1 MGLPVSQTI
10 PPFVQYQQ
18 PVVPLRGLWGTAPP
32 EGPYFVNFTLDW
44 GSLAQPAV
52 QFSLSG
58 NSPVALS
65 QIVALAVD
73 NSRCG
78 SDVDFLFPDSGFV
91 LTVPAHNQLISP
103 VFTNALMFY
112 AIASGAG
119 VNDLTVFQALNG
131 MPPPIPIQPSEVM
144 NHVSETGIPLHQT
157 SNAIIPVLAAPTSG
171 LLTGFSISW
180 GSSTDTNPSTN
191 LELIDGTSKILWA
204 GTINTTQGQINV
216 NPLNVRF
223 SQGISLGILGS
234 DYSSGT
240 IFVNLYYTSP

>member
-1 MGLPVSQTI
+1 MSQTI
-10 PPFVQYQQ
+10 PAFVQYQQ
-18 PVVPLRGLWGTAPP
+18 PVVPLRGLWNNAPP
-32 EGPYFVNFTLDW
+32 EGPYFVNFTLPW

-65 QIVALAVD
+65 QIVALSVD

-91 LTVPAHNQLISP
+91 LTVPAHNQGVFP

-119 VNDLTVFQALNG
+119 SGDLTVFQALNG
-131 MPPPIPIQPSEVM
+131 MPPPVAVQPSEVM
-144 NHVSETGIPLHQT
+144 NHVSETGIPLHQAT
-157 SNAIIPVLAAPTSG
+157 NATIVVLPPPTSG
-171 LLTGFSISW
+171 LLTGFSIMW
-180 GSSTDTNPSTN
+180 GSSTDSSPSAN
-191 LELIDGTSKILWA
+191 LDLVDGTSKILWA
-204 GTINTTQGQINV
+204 GTINTTNGQINV

-223 SQGISLGILGS
+223 TQGISIGILGS
-234 DYSSGT
+234 DYSTGT